1 MEPIFTK
8 GIELYTHEHTS
19 PVPPLLE
26 ELERETR
33 ERVPN
38 SQMLTGRVEGTLLQM
53 LVRISGARRVV
64 DIGTYTGY
72 SALMMAGGL
81 PEGGELITCEVS
93 EAHADIARRYF
104 KRSPHGGKIRLALG
118 PALATLSG
126 LRDESVDF
134 VFIDA
139 DKASY
144 PAYYD
149 ESMRILRRG
158 GLIAVDNVLWSG
170 RVLAPTGEDADQDTR
185 AIIAFNDRV
194 RADERVEK
202 VMLTVRDGVYLIR
215 KSL

>member
-1 MEPIFTK
+1 MKPLFPKDIK
-8 GIELYTHEHTS
+8 LYTHEHTS

-81 PEGGELITCEVS
+81 PEDGELITCEVS

-104 KRSPHGGKIRLALG
+104 KRSPDGKKIRLAFG
-118 PALATLSG
+118 PALQTLSG
-126 LRDESVDF
+126 LQGESVDF

-170 RVLAPTGEDADQDTR
+170 RVLASSDEAADQDTR
-185 AIIAFNDRV
+185 AIIAFNEKV
-194 RADERVEK
+194 RGDGRVEK

-215 KSL
+215 KRP